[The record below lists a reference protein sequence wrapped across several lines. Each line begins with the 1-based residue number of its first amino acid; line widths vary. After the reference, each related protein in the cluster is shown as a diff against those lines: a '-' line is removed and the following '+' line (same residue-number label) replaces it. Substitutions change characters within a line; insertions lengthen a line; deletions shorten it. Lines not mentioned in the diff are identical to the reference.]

1 MKSKLMKIF
10 GGLLLLLF
18 LNCTKEKNC
27 TVTKVLEINETR
39 IDSIYVQKEYVV
51 TLECY

>member
-1 MKSKLMKIF
+1 MRVKILKIF
-10 GGLLLLLF
+10 GSLLFLLF

-39 IDSIYVQKEYVV
+39 IDSIYVQKEYMVI
-51 TLECY
+51 LECY